1 MEEWRPIENHDGYE
15 VSNLGHVRGVYHRKD
30 RGRNLKLHPNAKGYY
45 RVHLRS
51 GHHFLAR
58 LVALA
63 FIPNPDGKPEVDHID
78 RNPANNVVSNL
89 RWVTSKENSA
99 NRKVRKMYSTNQ
111 QGEKHIHRSR
121 DMWRFRILTS
131 KVKVSSTHST
141 LAEAVA
147 ARDKF
152 LNCSAVAPI
161 VEDGHP
167 EVVSD

>member
-89 RWVTSKENSA
+89 RWATRCEQNLNMTTKRGATGERHIIGRRSGYSVRVKRNSKTTY
-99 NRKVRKMYSTNQ
+99 VGDYS
-111 QGEKHIHRSR
+111 S
-121 DMWRFRILTS
+121 
-131 KVKVSSTHST
+131 
-141 LAEAVA
+141 LAAAVA
-147 ARDKF
+147 ARDEF
-152 LNCSAVAPI
+152 LNRAPALAL
-161 VEDGHP
+161 VKDGHP
-167 EVVSD
+167 EVGSD